1 LRTAAGQWEILTHG
15 ASQIERFAVKVN
27 RSTAAEKSLNLQTL
41 TRISLGDAIVFA
53 QRCAKTNPKSAP
65 EGRLFK
71 V

>member
-1 LRTAAGQWEILTHG
+1 
-15 ASQIERFAVKVN
+15 
-27 RSTAAEKSLNLQTL
+27 LNLQTL